1 MCIKIAK
8 ASGHAIQIQKY
19 SSPTNFT
26 SFFKTKICDLFLNLD
41 MSLVYLREIDSQTKF
56 AIWRIEES
64 DDDLMSKLQ
73 LDERE
78 KAILGSFNIG
88 KRRLHWLA
96 TRVLLRTLLNT
107 SRYIECPSDPNGKPY
122 LANFPQKIS
131 LSHSFEYAAA
141 MISTKG
147 EVGIDMEIINTKVER
162 IQHKFLKPE
171 ELAFITRDENQYEQ
185 LYACWCAKEAIYKLQ
200 GNAGVSFLNNMTIQP
215 FTYQSQGMLKLELD
229 SNQKKHIYDVYYEK
243 FNAYMLAYAVE

>member
-1 MCIKIAK
+1 
-8 ASGHAIQIQKY
+8 
-19 SSPTNFT
+19 
-26 SFFKTKICDLFLNLD
+26 

-64 DDDLMSKLQ
+64 DEDLLSKLQ

-78 KAILGSFNIG
+78 KAKLSSFNKG

-107 SRYIECPSDPNGKPY
+107 SRYIDCPSDPNGKPY

-131 LSHSFEYAAA
+131 LSHSFDYAAA
-141 MISTKG
+141 MISTEG
-147 EVGIDMEIINTKVER
+147 EVGIDMEIIKTKVER
-162 IQHKFLKPE
+162 IQHKFLKPV
-171 ELAFITRDENQYEQ
+171 ELAFITQSDTRYEQ

-200 GNAGVSFLNNMTIQP
+200 GNSGVSFLNNMTIQP
-215 FTYQSQGMLKLELD
+215 FEYQKQGVLKLELD
-229 SNQKKHIYDVYYEK
+229 TNLDRHTFEVHYEK
-243 FNAYMLAYAVE
+243 FNEYMLAYAVG